1 MVLPALRAGVT
12 RCVLSLTSLTGF
24 LEIPFLVLSPLVFY
38 LFSVLAHV
46 NDDAVESVIFR
57 ISTQPPKQTT
67 PLHKS

>member
-46 NDDAVESVIFR
+46 NDAVESVIFS
-57 ISTQPPKQTT
+57 ISTQSPKQTT